1 MAAEWRLVYL
11 GLDRPEKMSQRM
23 CLSWGFMEELGI
35 TRKMKKK
42 SFPETEKHVG
52 HSDSTGLSDM
62 RERKVC

>member
-11 GLDRPEKMSQRM
+11 GLDRAEKMSQRM

-42 SFPETEKHVG
+42 RAFQRGKNTWVIQTVL
-52 HSDSTGLSDM
+52 D
-62 RERKVC
+62 